1 MARDTISQLD
11 LILIG
16 QRRNFVRRLLDNER
30 AIQAAAAATSK
41 PQTEL
46 RAEVL
51 PELSQSAPLGDT
63 VRPNLLLNSSFE
75 HFNVNATVPDQ
86 WVALTGCTL
95 SLVASGGDG
104 YYSVKLVNGQTLKQ
118 ALAAALPQGS
128 LVVSVAARTVSASQ
142 TVVLDVTATS
152 GALTPATTFRVDAYG
167 GVIPTDEL
175 PNDGRWYRFYRAYVY
190 AGGGTPTFKV
200 NSGAGTGTIE
210 VDAAKFEF
218 EGGLVT
224 FLEPT
229 AYVSQDIGAAFQ
241 MRNFSAENIVAGTLT
256 VGGPSSSNPRLYV
269 RDGAGNLIATIG
281 DTIGGYLGIEILGAA
296 GLKISGAGT
305 LTAAN
310 DNVTIDGANGIN
322 INPGT
327 LQRNHLSFIDPTI
340 GVEAGRVEAAA
351 SSGAAALYQTSAAP
365 GSGSGA
371 ASVRMSAIGY
381 DFLSSGHSAQ
391 VSTNVDDST
400 PANNRVELVV
410 DNTTI
415 VEAKVALAR
424 IFGTTVRV
432 GNGTFGVFAATPVG
446 QQPGGAATA
455 GATYGSTEQTMLQKL
470 YDAARA
476 FGFIA

>member
-11 LILIG
+11 LILTG

-30 AIQAAAAATSK
+30 AIQAATTGSTDYRDAQGGVA
-41 PQTEL
+41 
-46 RAEVL
+46 L
-51 PELSQSAPLGDT
+51 PEVSQSAPLGDT

-190 AGGGTPTFKV
+190 AGGGTPTFKM

-256 VGGPSSSNPRLYV
+256 VGGPSSSNPRIYV
-269 RDGAGNLIATIG
+269 KDVAGNVVVTIG
-281 DTIGGYLGIEILGAA
+281 DAAA
-296 GLKISGAGT
+296 GQRGITLEQGIAADNAVVWKHSASGTETGRVWSAGSAANAFAGLLAVSPGPAQAASGA
-305 LTAAN
+305 
-310 DNVTIDGANGIN
+310 
-322 INPGT
+322 
-327 LQRNHLSFIDPTI
+327 
-340 GVEAGRVEAAA
+340 VEALGDNY
-351 SSGAAALYQTSAAP
+351 LTSAHNARV
-365 GSGSGA
+365 A
-371 ASVRMSAIGY
+371 V
-381 DFLSSGHSAQ
+381 
-391 VSTNVDDST
+391 NVDDST
-400 PANNRVELVV
+400 PANNRVTLVV

-424 IFGTTVRV
+424 IFGTTVQV